1 MLLSLLQN
9 PIVIGME
16 LVILQGQILDTVIGV
31 LFFPIVFMEL
41 SILAA
46 WYPDVGISY
55 SFSDHDFLF
64 ILLYNL

>member
-1 MLLSLLQN
+1 
-9 PIVIGME
+9 ME